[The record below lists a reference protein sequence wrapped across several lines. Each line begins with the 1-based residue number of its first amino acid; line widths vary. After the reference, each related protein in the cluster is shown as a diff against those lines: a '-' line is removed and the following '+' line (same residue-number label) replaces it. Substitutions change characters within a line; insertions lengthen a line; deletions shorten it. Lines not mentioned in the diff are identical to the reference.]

1 MDMGAKGS
9 NNSDLGF
16 AWACLLAGT
25 VTFDEFRTWAEY
37 VVSVTPSDDLP
48 PYMIDVMMAEDR
60 LSVTTGLR
68 DLIGFWPNDP
78 ILEGDGPS
86 AALSGLTALRGTHR
100 PDDAGISAQQSLA
113 ALTRHP
119 EIAARFATVFPFL
132 PNPQVAA

>member
-1 MDMGAKGS
+1 MSATRSD
-9 NNSDLGF
+9 NPDLGF
-16 AWACLLAGT
+16 AWACLLAGAI
-25 VTFDEFRTWAEY
+25 TFDEFRTWAEH
-37 VVSVTPSDDLP
+37 VVTVTPADDLP

-68 DLIGFWPNDP
+68 NLIGFWPSDP
-78 ILEGDGPS
+78 LLEGDGRS

-100 PDDAGISAQQSLA
+100 PDDAGMSAQQSLA

-119 EIAARFATVFPFL
+119 EIAARFAAVFPFL